1 MSDTIAL
8 RGIRAWGRHG
18 ADPGEQDVAQP
29 LDIDVTLALDLRAAR
44 ASDAL
49 DDTVD
54 YAALHATIVRLVATE
69 RHRLLERLGDRIL
82 DVVMDDARVA
92 HATVA
97 LAKPRLLAGATP
109 VVTLQ
114 RGR

>member
-1 MSDTIAL
+1 M
-8 RGIRAWGRHG
+8 
-18 ADPGEQDVAQP
+18 
-29 LDIDVTLALDLRAAR
+29 DLRAAR

-54 YAALHATIVRLVATE
+54 YAALHAAIVRLVAAE
-69 RHRLLERLGDRIL
+69 RCRLLEHLGERIL
-82 DVVMDDARVA
+82 DAVMADARIVC
-92 HATVA
+92 ATIA

-114 RGR
+114 RSR